1 MTSSTIAEAGTS
13 DPTAAQVAQVR
24 AFNRFYTNVIGV
36 LHGLYLDT
44 PFTLTEGR
52 LLFEIARQPAVEVS
66 DLRRSLDIDAGYL
79 SRVLSRFEAESLIT
93 RHRSAADARRQEVRI
108 ADAGREAAADLDRRS
123 AGQIADLLHGAD
135 CDRLLRAM
143 EVITTELGASAEPGP
158 DGVADPGAIAP
169 ASGLSARQAGG
180 AGHEAGQRAVTLRPV
195 ALGDLGWV
203 LHRHATVYAAEFGWD
218 ATFEELCARII
229 AEYTTLRDAHP
240 DRAAGWIAEVDG
252 VPAGSVFCVPDGES
266 TARLRLLLVEPW
278 ARGLGL
284 GATLVGQCL
293 QFAREAG
300 YADITLWTYD
310 RLAAAWYTLRAAG
323 FTLTSE
329 HRDEAFGHRMMSQT
343 WSRPLDRERSNLRS
357 GEPLQ
362 HPVRRTARE
371 RSRRQCS
378 RTRCS

>member
-1 MTSSTIAEAGTS
+1 MTSPTITEAGTS

-24 AFNRFYTNVIGV
+24 AFNRFYTNFIGV

-108 ADAGREAAADLDRRS
+108 ADAGRAAAADLDRRS
-123 AGQIADLLHGAD
+123 AGQVADLLHGAD
-135 CDRLLRAM
+135 CDRLLAAM
-143 EVITTELGASAEPGP
+143 QVITTELGAPGEPGQGEAAGP
-158 DGVADPGAIAP
+158 LATAP
-169 ASGLSARQAGG
+169 AAERSALQPPEGG
-180 AGHEAGQRAVTLRPV
+180 AGHEAGQRVVTLRPM

-229 AEYTTLRDAHP
+229 AEYPTLRDAHP

-252 VPAGSVFCVPDGES
+252 APAGSVFCVPDGET

-293 QFAREAG
+293 QFAREVG

-310 RLAAAWYTLRAAG
+310 QLAAARTVYKAAG
-323 FTLTSE
+323 FTLASE
-329 HRDEAFGHRMMSQT
+329 HLDDAFGQRMMSQT
-343 WSRPLDRERSNLRS
+343 WARSL
-357 GEPLQ
+357 
-362 HPVRRTARE
+362 
-371 RSRRQCS
+371 
-378 RTRCS
+378 